1 MLRTIER
8 NRRWRRQSGPRATA
22 VAAVVAT
29 AVLALSACG
38 GSGSSGG
45 SGGANKDGLGRI
57 TTFAAK
63 DRKPFPVLSGST
75 LDGSTLDLASLKG
88 KVVVVNIW
96 GSWCGPC
103 REEAQYLER
112 VYEENKDKGVAFVGI
127 DTRDNTPQSKAFF
140 AEKQMTYPRLVDCD
154 DETLLTKL
162 VGIVPLQ
169 AVPTTVIVDRN
180 GKVAW
185 RVTDQVD
192 AKTLSAGLDP
202 IVAEK

>member
-8 NRRWRRQSGPRATA
+8 NRRWRRQAGPRATA

-29 AVLALSACG
+29 AALALSAC
-38 GSGSSGG
+38 GG

-57 TTFAAK
+57 TAFAVK
-63 DRKPFPVLSGST
+63 DRKPFPALSGPT

-96 GSWCGPC
+96 GSWCDPC
-103 REEAQYLER
+103 REESPYLER

-127 DTRDNTPQSKAFF
+127 DTRDDTAQAKAFV
-140 AEKQMTYPRLVDCD
+140 AQKQMTYPSLVDGD
-154 DETLLTKL
+154 DEKLLTKL

-169 AVPTTVIVDRN
+169 GVPTTVIIDRN

-185 RVTDQVD
+185 RVTDKVD

-202 IVAEK
+202 IVAET